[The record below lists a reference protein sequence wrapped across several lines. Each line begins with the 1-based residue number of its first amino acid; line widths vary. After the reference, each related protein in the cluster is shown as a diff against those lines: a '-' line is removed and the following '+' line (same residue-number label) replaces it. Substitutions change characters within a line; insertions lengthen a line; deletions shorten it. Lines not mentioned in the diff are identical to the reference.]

1 MSDSH
6 TDQQTMPQHLSADD
20 PRAAE
25 QLLERIGTLE
35 PGERVERVGRAGQGN
50 MNLTLRVTTDR
61 RSLIV
66 KQSRPW
72 VERYPQIE
80 APVERCEIE
89 ADFYRRVAGVKEVA
103 GAMPRLL
110 GHSAAEHAMV
120 LEDLGEAADLTDL
133 YTGRP
138 AAPEDMAELGRY
150 LSALHA
156 IALPADGERLT
167 NRAMRELN
175 HAHQYRIPLEQ
186 GNGLDLDAIEAGLNA
201 AAAQAIHDKAYTD
214 AVRAL
219 GERYLADGDYLLH
232 GDFFPGSW
240 LRHEDGL
247 RIIDPEFAF
256 HGDREY
262 DLGVAIAHLV
272 MARQPDAAQALL
284 DAYDHP
290 TPLDPPLLSRYAAA
304 EVMRRLIGYAQLP
317 LAYGAPR
324 RAELLSRAVGAMK
337 AQRWEQLLA

>member
-1 MSDSH
+1 MSDSQ
-6 TDQQTMPQHLSADD
+6 TDPQTTPQHLTADD
-20 PRAAE
+20 TQATA
-25 QLLERIGTLE
+25 QLLDRIASFE

-61 RSLIV
+61 RSLIL

-80 APVERCEIE
+80 APVERCDIE
-89 ADFYRRVAGVKEVA
+89 AEFYRRVAGVEAVA

-110 GHSAAEHAMV
+110 GHSQADHAMV
-120 LEDLGEAADLTDL
+120 LEDLGASADLTDL
-133 YTGRP
+133 YAGRP
-138 AAPEDMAELGRY
+138 AEPEYIAELGRY

-156 IALPADGERLT
+156 IALPPDGERLT
-167 NRAMRELN
+167 NRAMRALN

-201 AAAQAIHDKAYTD
+201 AAAQAIHDKPYID
-214 AVRAL
+214 AVCAL
-219 GERYLADGDYLLH
+219 GQRYLADGDYLLH

-240 LRHEDGL
+240 LRHGDGL

-262 DLGVAIAHLV
+262 DLGVAVAHLV
-272 MARQPDAAQALL
+272 LARQPDAAHALL
-284 DAYDHP
+284 AAYHHP
-290 TPLDPPLLSRYAAA
+290 TPLDTELLSQYASA

-317 LAYGAPR
+317 LALRAPQ
-324 RAELLSRAVGAMK
+324 RAELLSRAVCAMK

>member
-1 MSDSH
+1 MSDSQTH
-6 TDQQTMPQHLSADD
+6 QQTAPQHLAADD
-20 PRAAE
+20 TQAVA
-25 QLLERIGTLE
+25 QLLDRIAALE
-35 PGERVERVGRAGQGN
+35 PGERVERVGPAGQGN

-61 RSLIV
+61 RSLIL

-80 APVERCEIE
+80 APVERCDIE
-89 ADFYRRVAGVKEVA
+89 ADFYRRVTGVEAVA

-110 GHSAAEHAMV
+110 GHSQADHAMV
-120 LEDLGEAADLTDL
+120 LEDLGVSADLTDV
-133 YTGRP
+133 YAGRP
-138 AAPEDMAELGRY
+138 MEPEDMAELGRY
-150 LSALHA
+150 LTALHA

-167 NRAMRELN
+167 NRAMRALN

-201 AAAQAIHDKAYTD
+201 AAAQAIHDKPCTD
-214 AVRAL
+214 AVSAL
-219 GERYLADGDYLLH
+219 GQRYLADGDYLLH

-262 DLGVAIAHLV
+262 DLGVALAHLV
-272 MARQPDAAQALL
+272 LARQPDAARALL
-284 DAYDHP
+284 AGYHHP
-290 TPLDPPLLSRYAAA
+290 DPLDHALLSRYAAA

-317 LAYGAPR
+317 LVYAAPR
-324 RAELLSRAVGAMK
+324 RAELLSRAVRAMK
-337 AQRWEQLLA
+337 TQRWEQLLA